1 MTQYDHG
8 KVPDRVYGS
17 VLKQAYKAF
26 KFFHGKFQ
34 NILDECGEGVSK
46 INRKTHIHFFWLK
59 I

>member
-46 INRKTHIHFFWLK
+46 INRKTLWLK